1 MSATRPTFKFEN
13 LHGRQTG
20 ALICGIDEAGRGPL
34 AGPVVAA
41 AVVWPLTPRRLKLW
55 SLVNDSKQVAPAMR
69 HELAFEIKAC
79 TYWGI
84 GLATVEEIDTINIY
98 HATMLAMCR
107 AVAALQ
113 DAFALETLHCLI
125 DGNAK
130 PKSLAHPCRTVIG
143 GDALSLSIAAAS
155 ILAKTHR
162 DAAMQTLAAAHPEY
176 NWHSNV
182 GYSTPA
188 HLRALQQHGPTPH
201 HRRSFA
207 PVRHAHACADI
218 SLNA

>member
-1 MSATRPTFKFEN
+1 MPLARPTFKFEN

-20 ALICGIDEAGRGPL
+20 TLICGIDEAGRGPL

-41 AVVWPLTPRRLKLW
+41 AVVWPLSPRRLKLW
-55 SLVNDSKQVAPAMR
+55 SLVNDSKQVAPQLRA
-69 HELAFEIKAC
+69 ELAHEIKIHAL
-79 TYWGI
+79 WGI
-84 GLATVEEIDTINIY
+84 GLATVAEIDTINIY

-113 DAFALETLHCLI
+113 HAFALESLHCLI

-162 DAAMQTLAAAHPEY
+162 DAAMRALAEQHPHY
-176 NWHSNV
+176 DWHTNV
-182 GYSTPA
+182 GYSTAA
-188 HLRALQQHGPTPH
+188 HLHALAEHGPTPH
-201 HRRSFA
+201 HRRSFG
-207 PVRHAHACADI
+207 PVKAAIGNEEQRYA
-218 SLNA
+218 